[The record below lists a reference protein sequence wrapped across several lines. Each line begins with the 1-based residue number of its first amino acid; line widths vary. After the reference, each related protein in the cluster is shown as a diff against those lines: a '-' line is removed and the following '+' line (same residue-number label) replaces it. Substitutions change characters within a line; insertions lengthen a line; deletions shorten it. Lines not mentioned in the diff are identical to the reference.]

1 MGGDRAHHI
10 NAAPVAALDAEVEGL
25 GGGAIV
31 VLDLGADLDLL
42 ALAQLSGE
50 DLLGAGG
57 GVGAV
62 GDLGGIR
69 AAECLLGDDL
79 QSGGLLDGPGLGAV
93 FKAAVDDNAVARLL
107 CLHGDG
113 HVVHI
118 EVEQVVG
125 GVGSGGPGG
134 LDEAS
139 HIGHVCIVGDGVGA
153 GDGGPLAL
161 LGGDRAHHVNAAPVA
176 ALDAEVEGLGGG
188 AIVVLDL
195 GADLDLLALAQLS
208 GEDLLGAG
216 GGVGA
221 VGHQQHGVAVLVH
234 GGEGGGL
241 LDGPGLGAVLK
252 AAVDDELH
260 PLGLLVG
267 GGLGLYRCRVLS
279 GGVRGGGHAAVVGGE
294 GVGLAVVELVRHHDV
309 LLAGVGAGEVHLHR
323 GLSVFI
329 AEHGPAVLPGHRYQ
343 HRDAAHRA
351 VVLEEHGVPGAVGG
365 LHDAALGHAGVVH
378 LAVKLQAGVEDLAAL
393 PGAVQGGGAPADF
406 LSASAGGPLNH
417 KQVVVVP
424 DLIGVDALGDVGHRT
439 VDRIAVVVQAGV
451 FNEGHLVA
459 QGDVPILVLVDGAA
473 PGGAAAVDHVH
484 AVVLG
489 GEQGHVV
496 EVAVELRPMP
506 GAVFH
511 VGGGEDV
518 GLPGG
523 QAGKGYVILAVVV
536 ADAGGPGAVAVV
548 ALPVAQGELV
558 AVIQNVVGVAHRLPV
573 DQVRGLHHGAAGGEV
588 HGGAHHVVGVIH
600 PDDVHIRDVG
610 IHHGIGKGLIP
621 AVRSC
626 HSPG

>member
-1 MGGDRAHHI
+1 M
-10 NAAPVAALDAEVEGL
+10 
-25 GGGAIV
+25 
-31 VLDLGADLDLL
+31 
-42 ALAQLSGE
+42 
-50 DLLGAGG
+50 
-57 GVGAV
+57 
-62 GDLGGIR
+62 
-69 AAECLLGDDL
+69 
-79 QSGGLLDGPGLGAV
+79 
-93 FKAAVDDNAVARLL
+93 
-107 CLHGDG
+107 
-113 HVVHI
+113 
-118 EVEQVVG
+118 
-125 GVGSGGPGG
+125 
-134 LDEAS
+134 
-139 HIGHVCIVGDGVGA
+139 
-153 GDGGPLAL
+153 
-161 LGGDRAHHVNAAPVA
+161 
-176 ALDAEVEGLGGG
+176 
-188 AIVVLDL
+188 
-195 GADLDLLALAQLS
+195 
-208 GEDLLGAG
+208 
-216 GGVGA
+216 
-221 VGHQQHGVAVLVH
+221 
-234 GGEGGGL
+234 
-241 LDGPGLGAVLK
+241 
-252 AAVDDELH
+252 
-260 PLGLLVG
+260 VG
-267 GGLGLYRCRVLS
+267 GGLGLYRCHVLG

-294 GVGLAVVELVRHHDV
+294 GVGLAVVELVRHHYV
-309 LLAGVGAGEVHLHR
+309 LLAGVGAGEVHLHG

-365 LHDAALGHAGVVH
+365 LHHAALGHAGVVH

-536 ADAGGPGAVAVV
+536 ADAGGPGAAAVV

-573 DQVRGLHHGAAGGEV
+573 DQVRGFHHGAAGGEV